1 LRRCNLARSTP
12 PFSERRLIRRFL
24 AAYQKSVDWFYDGQN
39 RDQAIKL
46 VVDLPHGDQADV
58 ARSYEFF
65 RKIEFFQKAGRIST
79 NEIQSLVD
87 VLKRIGVLDRQMGT
101 DALVMQGIT
110 P

>member
-1 LRRCNLARSTP
+1 LP
-12 PFSERRLIRRFL
+12 LIRRASIGFTTV
-24 AAYQKSVDWFYDGQN
+24 KTV
-39 RDQAIKL
+39 IKPSSSWL
-46 VVDLPHGDQADV
+46 IYRMEIRADV

-65 RKIEFFQKAGRIST
+65 RKIEFFQKAGSIST